1 MAACSEFGIKAWE
14 QVSAAVLGWY
24 LTLYFISMRITE
36 KNDGHLL
43 LGSELLFNVLVGL
56 GSLMSTSLRL
66 PGLFWNLFLQ
76 NRISCLDKSDEFFF
90 SESFECSIVGICNG
104 EVVPRCVQGVPLHAW
119 GRVLCWENQF

>member
-36 KNDGHLL
+36 KNGGHLL
-43 LGSELLFNVLVGL
+43 LGSELLLNVLVGL

-66 PGLFWNLFLQ
+66 PGLFWNLFLK

-90 SESFECSIVGICNG
+90 PDLLS
-104 EVVPRCVQGVPLHAW
+104 VQ
-119 GRVLCWENQF
+119 